1 MKQEL
6 KNKILLAI
14 ICIFT
19 LFVLFFA
26 LRISEKGNDEK
37 LNDSV
42 ISKYLSEVKYEGIN
56 DFVLEYPNIIIYVSN
71 SKNNESRKFEKK
83 LAKIIKKYNLENEMI
98 YININNLNIVD
109 PIYQN
114 APQFIFYNNGN
125 VSEIVNCSILNTKA
139 DIINILKERSVI
151 YD

>member
-6 KNKILLAI
+6 KNKILLVI
-14 ICIFT
+14 ICVFT
-19 LFVLFFA
+19 LLILFFA
-26 LRISEKGNDEK
+26 LKISEKSNNEK

-71 SKNNESRKFEKK
+71 SKSNESRKFEKN

-98 YININNLNIVD
+98 YININDVNIVD

-114 APQFIFYNNGN
+114 APQFIFYNDGN
-125 VSEIVNCSILNTKA
+125 VSEIVNCAILDTKD
-139 DIINILKERSVI
+139 DIISILKERSVI